1 MGQSVVLTQN
11 VTQSSWRIQ
20 TKLPTQHNKQ
30 QWMLRGGILMLS
42 RKILTIRIFVMSI
55 KILVINFPD
64 N

>member
-1 MGQSVVLTQN
+1 
-11 VTQSSWRIQ
+11 
-20 TKLPTQHNKQ
+20 
-30 QWMLRGGILMLS
+30 MLRGGILMLS